1 MTCRP
6 AHGAA
11 LLRAV
16 QAPSRVVSQ
25 TLNPQLHCVRG
36 AGTIK
41 MTQPTAFTV
50 AMLAWGISAFP
61 KAYTRT
67 KQANAALSQV
77 QVGISFLQ
85 KTMISYTAGSTD
97 YYIAYQVRTGNQ
109 Q

>member
-1 MTCRP
+1 MNPIPVAR
-6 AHGAA
+6 
-11 LLRAV
+11 
-16 QAPSRVVSQ
+16 
-25 TLNPQLHCVRG
+25 TLGPKYYNWR

-61 KAYTRT
+61 KAYSQA
-67 KQANAALSQV
+67 KQTNAALSQV

-97 YYIAYQVRTGNQ
+97 YYIAYQVRTPHRPVDLGTS
-109 Q
+109 